1 MCVSSIEVLHDGIL
15 YLVPVV
21 METWAKDVPDGSLRY
36 FSEVADSR
44 YPTVDVGV
52 ANTETGRH
60 RMYSKA
66 ALLIIIMIHR
76 TIMYNYT
83 YVGHC
88 GKMFAI
94 IKQFV
99 SDESLQHYSWLVIA
113 DDDTLLRCK
122 GAKTP
127 GCSQTY

>member
-21 METWAKDVPDGSLRY
+21 METWGKDVPDGSLRY

-88 GKMFAI
+88 GKCL
-94 IKQFV
+94 Q
-99 SDESLQHYSWLVIA
+99 SLSSLSPMRA
-113 DDDTLLRCK
+113 FST
-122 GAKTP
+122 TP
-127 GCSQTY
+127 GLSLLMMIPC